1 MVTITVDNNNNN
13 NNFILYQG
21 KTKLSRL
28 TKDIQS
34 IQVVLGII

>member
-21 KTKLSRL
+21 KTKLSRF
-28 TKDIQS
+28 TKGIQS
-34 IQVVLGII
+34 NKVVFGII